1 MVSTPTPDNLPPYV
15 TFEGAARLL
24 VELGLLPHATG
35 DTIRYLA
42 RTRDDWPFGDGQRL
56 PYIRI
61 SNARTMETGA
71 LLAYFRK
78 RPVQLD
84 VRGPDKKP
92 RARRAD
98 RSWAGYALA

>member
-1 MVSTPTPDNLPPYV
+1 MGGVHLMVSTSTPDNLPPYV

-24 VELGLLPHATG
+24 VERNLLPHATG

-61 SNARTMETGA
+61 GNARTMETGI
-71 LLAYFRK
+71 LLDYFQK
-78 RPVQLD
+78 RPASTD

-92 RARRAD
+92 RVRRPR
-98 RSWAGYALA
+98 RS